1 MPFLVSR
8 EGDARLLTELLGGGP
23 AEDWQLGLYNMA
35 ITPAETDTAATYSAH
50 EAAFTTYARKTLTRS
65 VSATTW
71 NPPVLQAPSGS
82 PAWSARS
89 QVAHAKYGDSPQSWT
104 VGAVGD
110 VVHGY
115 FLVGATSGKLILAEQ
130 FASPRTLQ
138 PGDTLS
144 ITPVFEVA

>member
-8 EGDARLLTELLGGGP
+8 EGDVRLLTELLGGSP
-23 AEDWQLGLYNMA
+23 EEWRLGLYNTA
-35 ITPAETDTAATYSAH
+35 ITPAETDTAAAYTAH
-50 EAAFTTYARKTLTRS
+50 EAAFTGYERKPLTRS
-65 VSATTW
+65 VSASTW

-82 PAWSARS
+82 PPWSSRE
-89 QVAHAKYGDSPQSWT
+89 QVAHSKYGSAPLSWT
-104 VGAVGD
+104 VGATGD

-115 FLVGATSGKLILAEQ
+115 FIVGATSGALILAEQ
-130 FASPRTLQ
+130 FAAPRTLH